1 MKKQIKNSIL
11 GFAVLFGVFS
21 CAPED
26 WIDYSINNDPD
37 APSTVPMSLILPA
50 VQQSVAYQLNGNN
63 TVRTTAL
70 WMQQFDGVA
79 RQSFTETRYQLTPA
93 DVNNVFDDIYSEI
106 LINCKII
113 IDQAEGSSP
122 HFSGVAKVLT
132 ALSLG
137 VATDLFGDIPYSE
150 ALQGSDNLTPAYDSQ
165 ESIYQ
170 TIFSLLDSAISDLS
184 QSDNVFPLAGDLM
197 YNGDVSKWI
206 KAAYSLKARHY
217 IQLSNKSAS
226 AYSDALA
233 AAELGFFD
241 IGDDLALTF
250 DSDDKSPFYQF
261 MDQRGD
267 IVMGGKLYDILYD
280 LPGIYWD
287 PRIDFYFD
295 DFFGAGGSVAG
306 SENADAS
313 LPGAFLT
320 AEDATVYL
328 MSVAELYFIKA
339 EADAALGNNA
349 EASTNLQNGITRSM
363 LKSGADFDDIRE
375 LYIQDAIFFAQDTS
389 LENIITHK
397 YIDGFGTNQPYADWR
412 RTGFPQLD
420 LAIGAVIPQIP
431 TRFPYPQDE
440 LNYNAANV
448 PSVSITDKVWWDE

>member
-1 MKKQIKNSIL
+1 M
-11 GFAVLFGVFS
+11 
-21 CAPED
+21 
-26 WIDYSINNDPD
+26 
-37 APSTVPMSLILPA
+37 
-50 VQQSVAYQLNGNN
+50 
-63 TVRTTAL
+63 
-70 WMQQFDGVA
+70 
-79 RQSFTETRYQLTPA
+79 
-93 DVNNVFDDIYSEI
+93 VN
-106 LINCKII
+106 
-113 IDQAEGSSP
+113 
-122 HFSGVAKVLT
+122 
-132 ALSLG
+132 
-137 VATDLFGDIPYSE
+137 
-150 ALQGSDNLTPAYDSQ
+150 
-165 ESIYQ
+165 
-170 TIFSLLDSAISDLS
+170 
-184 QSDNVFPLAGDLM
+184 
-197 YNGDVSKWI
+197 
-206 KAAYSLKARHY
+206 
-217 IQLSNKSAS
+217 
-226 AYSDALA
+226 
-233 AAELGFFD
+233 
-241 IGDDLALTF
+241 
-250 DSDDKSPFYQF
+250 
-261 MDQRGD
+261 
-267 IVMGGKLYDILYD
+267 YD

-339 EADAALGNNA
+339 EANAALGNTA

-375 LYIQDAIFFAQDTS
+375 LYIQDAIYFAQDTS

-440 LNYNAANV
+440 LNYNSANV
-448 PSVSITDKVWWDE
+448 PSVSLTDKVWWDE

>member
-197 YNGDVSKWI
+197 YDGDVSKWI

-226 AYSDALA
+226 AYI
-233 AAELGFFD
+233 FF
-241 IGDDLALTF
+241 ISLKFL
-250 DSDDKSPFYQF
+250 SPNILRLFS
-261 MDQRGD
+261 
-267 IVMGGKLYDILYD
+267 LYLFLNLKIFSSSGP
-280 LPGIYWD
+280 LPAIKISISL
-287 PRIDFYFD
+287 IDFLF
-295 DFFGAGGSVAG
+295 
-306 SENADAS
+306 
-313 LPGAFLT
+313 
-320 AEDATVYL
+320 
-328 MSVAELYFIKA
+328 K
-339 EADAALGNNA
+339 
-349 EASTNLQNGITRSM
+349 
-363 LKSGADFDDIRE
+363 
-375 LYIQDAIFFAQDTS
+375 FFASFNKRFKFCT
-389 LENIITHK
+389 
-397 YIDGFGTNQPYADWR
+397 
-412 RTGFPQLD
+412 FPKLP
-420 LAIGAVIPQIP
+420 A
-431 TRFPYPQDE
+431 
-440 LNYNAANV
+440 
-448 PSVSITDKVWWDE
+448 

>member
-37 APSTVPMSLILPA
+37 APSNVPMSLILPA

-184 QSDNVFPLAGDLM
+184 QSDNVFPLTGDLM
-197 YNGDVSKWI
+197 YDGDVSKWI

-241 IGDDLALTF
+241 LDD
-250 DSDDKSPFYQF
+250 D
-261 MDQRGD
+261 
-267 IVMGGKLYDILYD
+267 
-280 LPGIYWD
+280 
-287 PRIDFYFD
+287 
-295 DFFGAGGSVAG
+295 
-306 SENADAS
+306 
-313 LPGAFLT
+313 
-320 AEDATVYL
+320 
-328 MSVAELYFIKA
+328 
-339 EADAALGNNA
+339 
-349 EASTNLQNGITRSM
+349 
-363 LKSGADFDDIRE
+363 
-375 LYIQDAIFFAQDTS
+375 
-389 LENIITHK
+389 
-397 YIDGFGTNQPYADWR
+397 
-412 RTGFPQLD
+412 
-420 LAIGAVIPQIP
+420 
-431 TRFPYPQDE
+431 
-440 LNYNAANV
+440 
-448 PSVSITDKVWWDE
+448 